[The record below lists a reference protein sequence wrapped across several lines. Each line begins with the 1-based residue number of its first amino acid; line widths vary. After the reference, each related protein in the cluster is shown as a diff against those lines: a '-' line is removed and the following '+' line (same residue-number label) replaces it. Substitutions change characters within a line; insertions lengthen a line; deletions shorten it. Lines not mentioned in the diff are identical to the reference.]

1 MAKKSSIARNEKR
14 IRMELKFREKR
25 AALKAILANPTAE
38 DGAFFNAQR
47 LLAKL
52 PKNSCAVRIRNRCAL
67 TGRARGFHR
76 RFGVSR
82 LVLRELVAYGSIPG
96 VMKSSW

>member
-14 IRMELKFREKR
+14 IRLEAKFRAER
-25 AALKAILANPTAE
+25 CRLKAILADPQVTDAV
-38 DGAFFNAQR
+38 FFKAQCR
-47 LLAKL
+47 LAKL
-52 PKNSCAVRIRNRCAL
+52 PKNSCPTRIRNRCAL

-82 LVLRELVAYGSIPG
+82 LVLRELVADGSMPG